1 MGTARRPPSFNR
13 RPETVDHNRERETL
27 SLILVHPTPPC
38 EKERLCES
46 LGETVVVAG
55 SELCL
60 ILATGVS
67 LKVADLSRAI
77 FSSSLRFKRAVGLWY
92 GSRLYELS
100 DLERDLLL
108 KFVRTGDM

>member
-1 MGTARRPPSFNR
+1 M
-13 RPETVDHNRERETL
+13 
-27 SLILVHPTPPC
+27 
-38 EKERLCES
+38 
-46 LGETVVVAG
+46 VAG

-67 LKVADLSRAI
+67 LKAADLSRAI
-77 FSSSLRFKRAVGLWY
+77 FSLSLRFKRAVGVGLWY

-108 KFVRTGDM
+108 KFVLTGDM